1 MGVMAYSLLVL
12 WVMQDLYHQPYPS
25 KARTACTAGHMPRC
39 HPKVALA
46 VLAVKKGVGRSYEG
60 VFSWGGGGV
69 FRFIGKDVRK

>member
-1 MGVMAYSLLVL
+1 MRIMAYSLF

-25 KARTACTAGHMPRC
+25 KARTACTAGHMHRC

-60 VFSWGGGGV
+60 VFFVGGGGEGGV
-69 FRFIGKDVRK
+69 EIHR